1 MESIDVKVNEGLS
14 EKEIKEQ
21 EYDFL
26 IEEEEPKEE
35 EIDDE
40 EEEEEREPPHTPS
53 KMKYVE
59 RYHPEEHIIGD
70 KDEGV

>member
-1 MESIDVKVNEGLS
+1 MESIDVKVDEDLRQ
-14 EKEIKEQ
+14 KEIEEQ
-21 EYDFL
+21 EDGLL

-40 EEEEEREPPHTPS
+40 EEEEEREAPHTPS

-59 RYHPEEHIIGD
+59 RYHPEE
-70 KDEGV
+70 